1 MRNAA
6 IAVVALLSI
15 SLFPQTA
22 SADSTE
28 FEVSINVT
36 WSAGDL
42 YPPCTQLGG
51 TGCNE
56 IAGKFSSVF
65 DVYAN
70 GTLVPG
76 SMTFSVSGPD
86 FDGLAFSFD
95 NVPPGLAPYEIQY
108 PPPYGSFFWSTE
120 STETILFTG
129 SASSTGTFSPSLIVL
144 NCFSLQCG
152 LFSCADVVCATGGD
166 NPADG
171 GAVVITQFTAAPEP
185 SSALLLILGSISLLA
200 FGIGRTRA
208 AANARPIPV
217 ASGPD
222 LSL

>member
-1 MRNAA
+1 VVTDVREQPPVSGAPEKRRHRGCSAAGHFFVSANRIRRLDGIRGLDQRNL
-6 IAVVALLSI
+6 V
-15 SLFPQTA
+15 
-22 SADSTE
+22 
-28 FEVSINVT
+28 
-36 WSAGDL
+36 AGDL

-51 TGCNE
+51 TDCNE
-56 IAGKFSSVF
+56 IAAGFSSVF

-76 SMTFSVSGPD
+76 SMTFSVSGLD

-152 LFSCADVVCATGGD
+152 LFRSADVVCTTG
-166 NPADG
+166 PHH
-171 GAVVITQFTAAPEP
+171 
-185 SSALLLILGSISLLA
+185 
-200 FGIGRTRA
+200 
-208 AANARPIPV
+208 
-217 ASGPD
+217 
-222 LSL
+222 